1 MTHSDPNLPVA
12 GSDETDDAT
21 VVDLTKFDIPQQLS
35 EDATATAE
43 QATATAEHA
52 AEDLTADAVS
62 GEPVDAEVAHDATE
76 TVQDEAQHVTETVQ
90 DEAQHVTE
98 TIQDE
103 AHEGAEAVLPD
114 APFQPAESPEAES
127 STAGSDSVDDV
138 VPAEAEEPA
147 PVPLAPP
154 MSKAELIEVHP
165 ESVTQTIREASTA
178 SQAAVADETRVAAA
192 VPAAGAVAATAAV
205 PAAETSLVDL
215 IAQEKAST
223 PEDPDKTQLVSAV
236 PTADEKTALI
246 DDKTAVIAADDDK
259 TAGVPPAV
267 DLSSLYRDEAP
278 SELTQ
283 IDAIPVGAAIGDE
296 EAKLA
301 AERAARKAARDA
313 ALTAATPTVAAAAP
327 VVKPQKR
334 TTDKFAPA
342 LGLFLLRLALAAIF
356 GIRGIFALMDIP
368 AAQKVFQH
376 TIVPQPNIMA
386 IVVAVAEVCIAVA
399 FVFGL
404 LTRVAAFGGAL
415 IAGGALAFVMWG
427 PWSPFVSGRPG
438 FLGEL
443 ELLIAAACLL
453 LVFTGGGG
461 WALDHGFRA
470 GRARERE
477 AAAQETEGL

>member
-43 QATATAEHA
+43 QA

-62 GEPVDAEVAHDATE
+62 GGPVDAEVAHDATETVHDEAQHVTE

-90 DEAQHVTE
+90 DEGQHVTE

-127 STAGSDSVDDV
+127 STAGSDSVDDL

-178 SQAAVADETRVAAA
+178 SQAAVADETR
-192 VPAAGAVAATAAV
+192 VAATAAV

-259 TAGVPPAV
+259 TAVVPPAV

-313 ALTAATPTVAAAAP
+313 ALTAATPTVAAATP

-342 LGLFLLRLALAAIF
+342 LGMFLLRLALAAIF